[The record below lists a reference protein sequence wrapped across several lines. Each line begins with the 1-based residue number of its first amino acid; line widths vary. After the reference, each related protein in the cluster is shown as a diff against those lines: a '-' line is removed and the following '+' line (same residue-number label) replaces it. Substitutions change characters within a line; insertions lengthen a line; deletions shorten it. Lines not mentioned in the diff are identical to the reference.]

1 MTVLVDFQI
10 RNLCEAGLVTPFDPA
25 LVNPASLDVRLGEM
39 ILIESAQDGWA
50 PLCIAGHSEANP
62 WPLRP
67 GHFIL
72 AETMEVFN
80 MPACIAGQFML
91 KSSRAR
97 EGLQAGGDNDLP
109 PERGLQHLLA
119 GWLDPGW
126 HGSRLTMELTN
137 VRQLHPIALWPGM
150 KIGQIMFLRTA
161 AQPLRSYAE
170 TGRYNNDP
178 IVQASR
184 G

>member
-1 MTVLVDFQI
+1 MILVDFQI

-50 PLCIAGHSEANP
+50 PLCIAGHCEASP

-72 AETMEVFN
+72 AETMEVFD
-80 MPACIAGQFML
+80 MPACIAGQFLL

-97 EGLQAGGDNDLP
+97 E
-109 PERGLQHLLA
+109 GLQHLLA

-126 HGSRLTMELTN
+126 HGSRLTMELKN
-137 VRQLHPIALWPGM
+137 VRQLHPVPLWPGM
-150 KIGQIMFLRTA
+150 KIGQIKLLRTD
-161 AQPLRSYAE
+161 AQPQRSYAE

-178 IVQASR
+178 MVQASR

>member
-10 RNLCEAGLVTPFDPA
+10 RNLCEAGLVTPFNPD

-39 ILIESAQDGWA
+39 ILIESAQAGWA
-50 PLCIAGHSEANP
+50 PFCIAGHSDVDP
-62 WPLRP
+62 WLLRP
-67 GHFIL
+67 GQFIL
-72 AETMEVFN
+72 AETMETFA
-80 MPACIAGQFML
+80 MPACIAGQFLL

-97 EGLQAGGDNDLP
+97 E
-109 PERGLQHLLA
+109 GLQHLLA

-126 HGSRLTMELTN
+126 HNSRLTMELKN
-137 VRQLHPIALWPGM
+137 VRQLHSIALWPEM
-150 KIGQIMFLRTA
+150 RIGQIKFLRTD

-170 TGRYNNDP
+170 TGRYNNDR
-178 IVQASR
+178 VQTSR

>member
-10 RNLCEAGLVTPFDPA
+10 RNLCIAGLVTPFDPA

-50 PLCIAGHSEANP
+50 PLCIAGHSEVDP
-62 WPLRP
+62 WLLKPSQ
-67 GHFIL
+67 FIL
-72 AETMEVFN
+72 AETMETFS
-80 MPACIAGQFML
+80 MPACIAGQFLL

-97 EGLQAGGDNDLP
+97 E
-109 PERGLQHLLA
+109 GLQHLLA

-126 HGSRLTMELTN
+126 HGSRLTLELKN
-137 VRQLHPIALWPGM
+137 IRQLHPIALWPGM
-150 KIGQIMFLRTA
+150 KIGQIKFLRTD
-161 AQPLRSYAE
+161 AQPFRSYAD

-178 IVQASR
+178 MVQASR

>member
-25 LVNPASLDVRLGEM
+25 LVNPASLDVRLGEI

-50 PLCIAGHSEANP
+50 PLCIAGHCEASP
-62 WPLRP
+62 WQLKP

-72 AETMEVFN
+72 AETMEVFD
-80 MPACIAGQFML
+80 MPACIAGQFLL
-91 KSSRAR
+91 KSSRAL
-97 EGLQAGGDNDLP
+97 E
-109 PERGLQHLLA
+109 GLQHLLA

-126 HGSRLTMELTN
+126 HGSRLTMELKN
-137 VRQLHPIALWPGM
+137 VRQLHPVPLWPGM
-150 KIGQIMFLRTA
+150 KIGQIKLLRTD
-161 AQPLRSYAE
+161 AQPQRSYAE

-178 IVQASR
+178 MVQASR